1 MHKLIEAAGR
11 RSAGLAA
18 GVILTGGLVGGVLLA
33 PAAAYAATTT
43 STTVTATAQG
53 SAIDVTVSV
62 SPTGATGRASVSD
75 GAGGS
80 CSAFVGN
87 SGSGSCTIS
96 NVSAGTYTVTAN
108 YQGSGGGFPGQG
120 SGGYSPS
127 SGSTS
132 VTVAGGPSTPT
143 PGPTPGGN
151 APVWSADSPS
161 TSVDGSSFS
170 YQFQATGAT
179 SYSLSSDGSWLGIDP
194 SSGMVSGTIPD
205 GITSFT
211 FRVGAQNNYGQIW
224 TGWFTVFFRHHHH
237 NHFGNANIDTSLS
250 CPTYVFTG
258 QRGTCTL
265 WVTNDGNGPA
275 SDVTAQ
281 ITLPWQLKA
290 DYCGYYYWFSYG
302 CSISD
307 NTASEDL
314 GTLYPGHS
322 SHLSVTF
329 TARTGFNLFGW
340 HHGHRDTVRVVGSA
354 SAGDNFFGWYGGL
367 YYPGQ
372 WFGGQ
377 RTSYSVAYVT
387 IIPRG
392 IWW

>member
-33 PAAAYAATTT
+33 PAAYAATATISIT
-43 STTVTATAQG
+43 SATPG
-53 SAIDVTVSV
+53 FGGVTVSV
-62 SPTGATGRASVSD
+62 SVTNGTDPLGTFSVS

-80 CSAFVGN
+80 CTGDLSGGLFGMSSNGN
-87 SGSGSCTIS
+87 GTGSCTIHD
-96 NVSAGTYTVTAN
+96 VAPGTYALTAS
-108 YQGSGGGFPGQG
+108 YDGATGAG
-120 SGGYSPS
+120 
-127 SGSTS
+127 S
-132 VTVAGGPSTPT
+132 VTVPT
-143 PGPTPGGN
+143 PGPTPGPTQSGN
-151 APVWSADSPS
+151 ALVWSADSPS